1 MTSNLDLIQNKGK
14 PICCF
19 RSYPIHRPSLFHHFK
34 TKRIQGQSI
43 VLTSETQN
51 YNQFYRIQPL
61 PLTGLQDRTKMASG
75 LEDFDFLELRVYD
88 IHGFARGRV
97 IPKSAI
103 KDVIKNGTRVSG
115 CKGHPYHLITSGQE

>member
-1 MTSNLDLIQNKGK
+1 MERYDLCRFTLW
-14 PICCF
+14 PI
-19 RSYPIHRPSLFHHFK
+19 SLISDVAK
-34 TKRIQGQSI
+34 
-43 VLTSETQN
+43 TSEN
-51 YNQFYRIQPL
+51 NFVHASFCARIEPL

-97 IPKSAI
+97 VPKSAI